1 MPAVVRG
8 GGRSST
14 RPRAK
19 APASPRKGRGRPS
32 APASAAKLHA
42 AQSVRLSPTLAGL
55 MAVGVLAIGLIVT
68 LATND
73 RGLHLVQSVGNGLA
87 DETAAMGLKVKSI
100 HVQGASPMASADILA
115 ATGIKAGQP
124 ILTVDLAALRERLQ
138 KVGWVKEVRVVRLL
152 PDTLVLV
159 VTERTPLA
167 VWQQGAR
174 TLVVDVDGKTVKE
187 ADPGRFPELPLVV
200 GEGADEAAPTILG
213 EIAQRPWLKPR
224 LEALIRVDGRRWDL
238 KMKDGTLVQLPAVGE
253 DSALVQLEELHS
265 RQHILDLG
273 LARIDL
279 RDADLVVVRQRE
291 AAVSAPVSKP
301 VADGL

>member
-42 AQSVRLSPTLAGL
+42 AQSVRLSPTVAGF
-55 MAVGVLAIGLIVT
+55 MAVGVLALGLIVT
-68 LATND
+68 LATNH
-73 RGLHLVQSVGNGLA
+73 RGERLAQTLANGLA
-87 DETAAMGLKVKSI
+87 NETAAMGLKVKDI
-100 HVQGASPMASADILA
+100 HVQGASAMASADILRA
-115 ATGIKAGQP
+115 AGIAHGQP
-124 ILTVDLAALRERLQ
+124 ILTVDLAAVRERLK

-167 VWQQGAR
+167 VWQQGPH
-174 TLVVDVDGKTVKE
+174 TLVIDVDGKTVPE
-187 ADPGRFPELPLVV
+187 ADPGRFPELPLIV
-200 GEGADEAAPTILG
+200 GEGANEAAPTIMAELS
-213 EIAQRPWLKPR
+213 QRPWLKPR
-224 LEALIRVDGRRWDL
+224 LEAVIRVDGRRWDL

-253 DSALVQLEELHS
+253 DSALVQLEQLS
-265 RQHILDLG
+265 DRQHILDLG

-279 RDADLVVVRQRE
+279 RDTDLVVVRQRE
-291 AAVSAPVSKP
+291 AAAPAAAKP
-301 VADGL
+301 IVDGL